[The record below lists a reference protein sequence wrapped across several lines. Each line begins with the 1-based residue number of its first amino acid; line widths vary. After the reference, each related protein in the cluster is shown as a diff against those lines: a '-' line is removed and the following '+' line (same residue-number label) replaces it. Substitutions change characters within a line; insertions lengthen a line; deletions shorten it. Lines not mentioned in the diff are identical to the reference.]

1 MIGGVLCQ
9 RKTIN
14 SIFSVIEPKPYGFVH
29 PHGRF
34 CDFSARDAQ
43 FNQIAFKTE
52 SKSSG
57 KWVLPIILTKTRGT
71 RFLFEIYVV
80 NSVPVETNRNV
91 LHFIVNGAS
100 NEWVQYIDANGAH
113 PYLPLPVP
121 MGRTFYVGVDV
132 DAHTFFVSDG
142 TTTYANLPMTA
153 GVPFDGFIV
162 KCGDMNNGFFD
173 GSVEVGTQSFGDYL
187 AV

>member
-1 MIGGVLCQ
+1 MIAGVLCQ
-9 RKTIN
+9 RKSVS
-14 SIFSVIEPKPYGFVH
+14 SIFSVIEPKPVGYAH

-34 CDFSARDAQ
+34 CDFSASDAQ
-43 FNQIAFKTE
+43 FNVIAFKTE

-57 KWVLPIILTKTRGT
+57 KWVLPITLTKTLGT
-71 RFLFEIYVV
+71 RCLFEIYVI
-80 NSVPVETNRNV
+80 NSVPVGINQNV
-91 LHFIVNGAS
+91 LSFIFNGAS
-100 NEWVQYIDANGAH
+100 NEWVHYVDANGMH
-113 PYLPLPVP
+113 PYLPFPVP
-121 MGRTFYVGVDV
+121 MGHTFYVGVDV

-162 KCGDMNNGFFD
+162 KCGDMNNGFFE
-173 GSVEVGTQSFGDYL
+173 GSVEVGTQSFGDYF

>member
-1 MIGGVLCQ
+1 MIVGVLCQ
-9 RKTIN
+9 RKSIS
-14 SIFSVIEPKPYGFVH
+14 SIFSVIEPKPVGYAH

-34 CDFSARDAQ
+34 CDFGASDAQ
-43 FNQIAFKTE
+43 FNAIAFKTE

-57 KWVLPIILTKTRGT
+57 KWVLPITLTKTLGT
-71 RFLFEIYVV
+71 RFLFQIYVV
-80 NSVPVETNRNV
+80 NDVPIEMNRNM
-91 LHFIVNGAS
+91 LSFIVNGAS
-100 NEWVQYIDANGAH
+100 NDWVQYVDANGTH
-113 PYLPLPVP
+113 PYLPFPVP
-121 MGRTFYVGVDV
+121 MGHTFYVGVDV

-162 KCGDMNNGFFD
+162 KCGEMIGEFFE

>member
-1 MIGGVLCQ
+1 MIAGVLCQ
-9 RKTIN
+9 QKSIS
-14 SIFSVIEPKPYGFVH
+14 SIFSVIEPKPVGYAH

-34 CDFSARDAQ
+34 CDFSAGEPINNA
-43 FNQIAFKTE
+43 IAFKTQA
-52 SKSSG
+52 KTSG
-57 KWVLPIILTKTRGT
+57 KWVLPVTLTKTLGT

-80 NSVPVETNRNV
+80 NSANM
-91 LHFIVNGAS
+91 LSFIVNGAS
-100 NEWVQYIDANGAH
+100 NEWVQYVDANGAH
-113 PYLPLPVP
+113 PYLPFPVP
-121 MGRTFYVGVDV
+121 MGHTFYVGVDV

-162 KCGDMNNGFFD
+162 KCGEMNGEFFE